1 MTTAERSTAPYDFRV
16 ERDTTTMRHR
26 VTEAIR
32 QAIAV
37 GHYDAGDRMPERE
50 LCEMTGVSR
59 TLIREALRQLE
70 SEGLVQVIPHKGP
83 IVAKMTAD
91 QARGTY
97 EVREVLEALAA
108 RLFAEKATAADLAAI
123 DAAFE
128 RVRTTYETGDV
139 LERLEAKNH
148 FYDCLVSGAKNEAIG
163 LALRM
168 INARTMLL
176 RGRSLSLP
184 DRWKQS
190 LVELAAILDALHRRA
205 PDDAHRFATE
215 HVRMAAE
222 AALSSFSREPE
233 GGAG

>member
-1 MTTAERSTAPYDFRV
+1 MSSVERDTAPYDFRV
-16 ERDTTTMRHR
+16 ERDATTLRRR

-37 GHYDAGDRMPERE
+37 GHYKAGDRMPERE
-50 LCEMTGVSR
+50 LCEITGVSR

-70 SEGLVQVIPHKGP
+70 SEGVVQVIPHKGP

-97 EVREVLEALAA
+97 EVREALEALAA
-108 RLFAEKATAADLAAI
+108 RLFAEKATTADLAAI
-123 DAAFE
+123 EAAFE

-148 FYDCLVSGAKNEAIG
+148 FYDCLVLGAKNEAIG

-176 RGRSLSLP
+176 RGRSLSMP

-190 LVELAAILDALHRRA
+190 LVELAAILDALRRRD
-205 PDDAHRFATE
+205 PEDAHRFATD
-215 HVRMAAE
+215 HVRMAAR
-222 AALSSFSREPE
+222 AALSSFGEE
-233 GGAG
+233 GGAGS